1 MVEIRAEG
9 EVVGDSAFEGLHRRL
24 VARIPG
30 WNHSVSGIL
39 NAWHRRKLVHKVY
52 RAEARIAREK
62 PPCWSKAPD
71 PQYNGN
77 LLNLDRNPA
86 EQLGLTWGVE
96 LKTPDL
102 EEWMEDIHGGSS
114 SSKTQTSKNGWTTSI
129 EARASLDA
137 DIANYR
143 LKHSS
148 SRLLVPIEE
157 SARYQHQV
165 ARIDGFTIVSR
176 KDSGQLPLSKWS
188 VEITLKATKYS
199 TSRDN
204 RWRKLRL
211 DLQTRVESMPSNL
224 RRDDS

>member
-1 MVEIRAEG
+1 MVEILAEDEVEG
-9 EVVGDSAFEGLHRRL
+9 EVVGDSAFEELHRRL

-77 LLNLDRNPA
+77 LLTLDRNPA

-114 SSKTQTSKNGWTTSI
+114 SSKTRPRRMDGQHPSKLVQAWTLTL
-129 EARASLDA
+129 RTTV
-137 DIANYR
+137 
-143 LKHSS
+143 SS
-148 SRLLVPIEE
+148 THHL
-157 SARYQHQV
+157 AY
-165 ARIDGFTIVSR
+165 
-176 KDSGQLPLSKWS
+176 
-188 VEITLKATKYS
+188 
-199 TSRDN
+199 
-204 RWRKLRL
+204 
-211 DLQTRVESMPSNL
+211 
-224 RRDDS
+224 